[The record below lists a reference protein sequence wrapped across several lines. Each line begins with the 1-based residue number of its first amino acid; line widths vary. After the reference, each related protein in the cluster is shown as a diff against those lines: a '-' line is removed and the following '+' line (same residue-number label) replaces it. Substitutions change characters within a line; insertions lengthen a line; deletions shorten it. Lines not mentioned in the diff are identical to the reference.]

1 MHSSQGFLQMLQ
13 TMNGNFVTKF
23 YGREISKGLKLK
35 TVYFHILSFALI
47 VHGGMPERG
56 IKSGGYIDGLLA
68 GMLFINHL

>member
-1 MHSSQGFLQMLQ
+1 MEPIEIHS
-13 TMNGNFVTKF
+13 
-23 YGREISKGLKLK
+23 
-35 TVYFHILSFALI
+35 LSYAII